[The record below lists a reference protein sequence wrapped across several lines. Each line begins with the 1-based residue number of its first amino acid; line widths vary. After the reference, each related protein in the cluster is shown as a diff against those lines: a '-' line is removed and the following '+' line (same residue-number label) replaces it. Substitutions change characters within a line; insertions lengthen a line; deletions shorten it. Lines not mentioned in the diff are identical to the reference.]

1 MKRCLQGRDLLVAT
15 SNAGKLTEFTAL
27 LLPFG
32 IRVLSL
38 KDLDLTEPDET
49 EFSFAGNAKLKARAA
64 SLASGLPALADDSG
78 LTVAALGGLPGIY
91 TADWAERSAGRDFDH
106 AMEKTWLMLRAVNA
120 EPPWA
125 AAFHCLLVVAWPDG
139 GEAAFHGHISG
150 QIVWPKRGRLGH
162 GYDPIFQPDGYA
174 VTFAQMEPELKNR
187 ISHRAVAF
195 GKLVADCFT

>member
-1 MKRCLQGRDLLVAT
+1 MRRRLQDRDLLIAS

-27 LLPFG
+27 LSPFG

-38 KDLDLTEPDET
+38 KDLGLIEPDET
-49 EFSFAGNAKLKARAA
+49 EFSFVGTAKLKARAA

-162 GYDPIFQPDGYA
+162 GYDPIFQPDGCDQTMA
-174 VTFAQMEPELKNR
+174 ELPEAEKNR
-187 ISHRAVAF
+187 ISHRAMAF
-195 GKLVADCFT
+195 REFTTLCFT